1 MNGFPQQAKGVES
14 GWVTAEQQ
22 CGRSCWPECLL
33 CGRFQQEMWRARL
46 QLTQDLLLSV
56 SSVIL
61 STVFQSACSV
71 IGIFIL
77 LSHTLSGKEMKLN
90 LSSCKQ
96 KKNKLKG
103 AKGAKRLWRKQTT
116 KWDVNEKTNQ
126 EMVTQVKTPL
136 IVHPGLISI
145 RQWSD
150 HSWHPTTSVANMVV
164 WFSLVWLYLSAL

>member
-71 IGIFIL
+71 IGVFIL
-77 LSHTLSGKEMKLN
+77 LTHTHWAERKWTLICHPAS
-90 LSSCKQ
+90 
-96 KKNKLKG
+96 KKKLKG